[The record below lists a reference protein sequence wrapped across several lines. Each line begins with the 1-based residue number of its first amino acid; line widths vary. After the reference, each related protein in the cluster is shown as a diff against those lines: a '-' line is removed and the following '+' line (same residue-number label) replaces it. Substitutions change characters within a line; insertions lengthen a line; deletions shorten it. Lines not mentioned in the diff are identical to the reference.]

1 MARAPLH
8 REAFETRCGNGAARV
23 YDVRFPEDVELQ
35 RLIFALVLASA
46 CGAAAQ
52 SYPVK
57 PVRMIVGFAPGGGT
71 DVTARV
77 IVQALSDGLGQR
89 VVIDNRP
96 GANGVLGSELTAKAP
111 ADGYTI
117 LMVNSGHTVNPGMY
131 QKLPYDTIR
140 DFAPVSLV
148 MTISNLLV
156 IHPSLPVKT
165 LPEFVRLALARPGA
179 INYGS
184 GGHGASS
191 HLAMELLKKATKTDL
206 VHVPYKSGGVSATAL
221 LAGEVAVSFNTI
233 PSALQY
239 VKAGRLR
246 AIGVSS
252 LQRSISVPE
261 VPTIAEQGY
270 PGFSASGLA
279 GLVAPAGTPAD
290 IVARLNAE
298 VVKLLK
304 QPKVVEQCLA
314 LGLDPVGDSPA
325 EFAQFIRSDMEKWTR
340 LTRDLNLKLE

>member
-1 MARAPLH
+1 MCCWRMLML
-8 REAFETRCGNGAARV
+8 CG
-23 YDVRFPEDVELQ
+23 
-35 RLIFALVLASA
+35 LVVAVP
-46 CGAAAQ
+46 AAAQ
-52 SYPVK
+52 PYPSK
-57 PVRMIVGFAPGGGT
+57 PVRMVVGFAPGGGT

-96 GANGVLGSELTAKAP
+96 GANGVLGSELAARAAP
-111 ADGYTI
+111 DGYTI

-131 QKLPYDTIR
+131 RKLPYDTLR

-156 IHPSLPVKT
+156 IHPSLPVKS
-165 LPEFVRLALARPGA
+165 LPEFVRLARAKPGA

-191 HLAMELLKKATKTDL
+191 HLAVELLKKTAAIDL
-206 VHVPYKSGGVSATAL
+206 VHVPYKSGGLSATAL

-233 PSALQY
+233 PSALAF

-246 AIGVSS
+246 AIGISS
-252 LQRSISVPE
+252 LRRSASVPG

-279 GLVAPAGTPAD
+279 GLVAPAGTPAEV
-290 IVARLNAE
+290 IARLNAE

-304 QPKVVEQCLA
+304 LPQVVEQCLA

-325 EFAQFIRSDMEKWTR
+325 EFAQFIRADLDKWTR
-340 LTRDLNLKLE
+340 LTRELNLKQE

>member
-1 MARAPLH
+1 MNVRGTSRAIAPVI
-8 REAFETRCGNGAARV
+8 AALAAWNN
-23 YDVRFPEDVELQ
+23 DV
-35 RLIFALVLASA
+35 
-46 CGAAAQ
+46 AAQ
-52 SYPVK
+52 AYPTK

-71 DVTARV
+71 DVTARA
-77 IVQALSDGLGQR
+77 IVQPLADGLGQR

-96 GANGVLGSELTAKAP
+96 GANGIVGTEIAARSP
-111 ADGYTI
+111 ADGYTL

-131 QKLPYDTIR
+131 QKLAYDSVT
-140 DFAPVSLV
+140 DFAPISLV
-148 MTISNLLV
+148 VMLSNLLV
-156 IHPSLPVKT
+156 VHPSLPVKSV
-165 LPEFVRLALARPGA
+165 PEFVRLARARPGW

-191 HLAMELLKKATKTDL
+191 HLGMELLQRATKTDL

-221 LAGEVAVSFNTI
+221 LAGEVMVSFNTI

-252 LQRSISVPE
+252 LQRSISVPAI
-261 VPTIAEQGY
+261 PTIAEMGY

-279 GLVAPAGTPAD
+279 GLLAPAGTPRDAID
-290 IVARLNAE
+290 RIHAE

-304 QPKVVEQCLA
+304 LPAMIERCVA
-314 LGLDPVGDSPA
+314 LGLDPVGDTPA
-325 EFAQFIRSDMEKWTR
+325 EFAQFIKADMEKWTR
-340 LTRDLNLKLE
+340 LTKELNLGSQ

>member
-1 MARAPLH
+1 MNVRGTSRAIAPVI
-8 REAFETRCGNGAARV
+8 AALAAWNN
-23 YDVRFPEDVELQ
+23 DV
-35 RLIFALVLASA
+35 
-46 CGAAAQ
+46 AAQ
-52 SYPVK
+52 AYPTK

-71 DVTARV
+71 DVTARA
-77 IVQALSDGLGQR
+77 IVQPLADGLGQR

-96 GANGVLGSELTAKAP
+96 GANGVVGTEIAARSP
-111 ADGYTI
+111 ADGYTL

-131 QKLPYDTIR
+131 QKLAYDSVT
-140 DFAPVSLV
+140 DFAPISLV
-148 MTISNLLV
+148 VMLSNLLV
-156 IHPSLPVKT
+156 VHPSLPVKSV
-165 LPEFVRLALARPGA
+165 PEFVRLARARPGW

-191 HLAMELLKKATKTDL
+191 HLGMELLQRATKTDL

-221 LAGEVAVSFNTI
+221 LAGEVMVSFNTI

-252 LQRSISVPE
+252 LQRSISVPAI
-261 VPTIAEQGY
+261 PTIAEMGY

-279 GLVAPAGTPAD
+279 GLLAPAGTPRDAID
-290 IVARLNAE
+290 RIHAE

-304 QPKVVEQCLA
+304 LPAMIERCVA
-314 LGLDPVGDSPA
+314 LGLDPVGDTPA
-325 EFAQFIRSDMEKWTR
+325 EFAQFIKADMEKWTR
-340 LTRDLNLKLE
+340 LTKELNLGSQ